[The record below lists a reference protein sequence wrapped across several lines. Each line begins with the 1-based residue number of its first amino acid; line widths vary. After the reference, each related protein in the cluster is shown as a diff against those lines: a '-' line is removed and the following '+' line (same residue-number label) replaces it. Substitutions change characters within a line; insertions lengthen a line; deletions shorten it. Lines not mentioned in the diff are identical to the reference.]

1 MAKVVKKCVVC
12 GKKFYCESSRNIVT
26 CSRECRLIHLSQ
38 THKGLKRSEESKRR
52 MSEAR
57 LKNPRN
63 MEIQRK
69 ATEAA
74 KKSPKSGRFETN
86 RAAID
91 WHLVSPEGEHF
102 YIHSLSFWLRENGN
116 KYFGVE
122 PDTKQFFN
130 IIAGLS
136 RVKRSVLG
144 ILPEGQRPGYSYKG
158 WHVIPTD
165 YDKKNKSS
173 IR

>member
-12 GKKFYCESSRNIVT
+12 GKEFYCESSRDIVT
-26 CSRECRLIHLSQ
+26 CSKECRLIHLSQ
-38 THKGLKRSEESKRR
+38 THTGLKRSEESKRR
-52 MSEAR
+52 MSETRRA
-57 LKNPRN
+57 NPRN
-63 MEIQRK
+63 TEIQRK

-74 KKSPKSGRFETN
+74 KNSPKSGRFETN

-102 YIHSLSFWLRENGN
+102 YIHSLSFWLRENCN

-122 PDTKQFFN
+122 PGSKQFFN

-144 ILPEGQRPGYSYKG
+144 TLPEGQRPGYSYKG
-158 WHVIPTD
+158 WSVIPTED
-165 YDKKNKSS
+165 DKQDK
-173 IR
+173 